1 MGQSVESVKS
11 ARGETLDFRVLS
23 VAFPFEEDA
32 NVPTQEVLKSSFFH
46 ACLIC
51 QIKSLCCSE
60 LARQLMEDGE
70 LLCGQ

>member
-46 ACLIC
+46 SRLIC
-51 QIKSLCCSE
+51 QLKPFGCSE
-60 LARQLMEDGE
+60 LTRQLMEDGE
-70 LLCGQ
+70 LLCSQ